1 MSFFGFVLLSLV
13 VYYPSYKYGIVTDF
27 LSWLYRYDE
36 GSFKDILHC
45 FDYPGLHQF
54 FHLINYT
61 AFKIVGTSHFGWY
74 FILAL
79 FHGINGCLLLEL
91 NKAIVKRYV
100 ARDFNPILLFLISF
114 LFVLYPYNLEAV
126 IWKACLHYLLITMMI
141 FYLIKTLISYFESS
155 STKKSF
161 TIHILFTLCLFTL
174 ELSFAIPIFT
184 FAFLVFDHFSGKAQ
198 VSFKKKTVQILIP
211 QILIFISYFILTKLS
226 IGDYIGHYGAENH
239 LVFTPEIVLGNSWR
253 YFFKNLALVHFWPF
267 EYKEWFYAKMLS
279 KPLFFYGLS
288 LLAVLG
294 FIWTC
299 IKWKTLSSLMRLSAF
314 NLISFFI
321 FLAPVINLFF
331 MWLLGYEND
340 RYGYLSSAFFISA
353 FVFLCSAIR
362 LSYLR
367 YFLIAL
373 YSIVLV
379 VFFTKMMTRAQNA
392 GEIEHRLLSSFDFED
407 HDGELYILAAPDNFR
422 GLYLFRDYTNDGLA
436 LREALDFFQ
445 NKDVKSEMIDVAQYN
460 HHYLMDSI
468 KVDFIDS
475 TTLHVGFAQYNN
487 WFWRNGIGLSD
498 YETEDFKVERKP
510 GFYRLTFK
518 EPKPDQLFIYPQA
531 GIWATFRWPY
541 FVNE

>member
-1 MSFFGFVLLSLV
+1 MSLV

-27 LSWLYRYDE
+27 LSWLYRYE
-36 GSFKDILHC
+36 AGSFKDILHC

-74 FILAL
+74 FILA
-79 FHGINGCLLLEL
+79 FMHGVNGFLLLQL
-91 NKAIVKRYV
+91 NKAFVKRYLS
-100 ARDFNPILLFLISF
+100 RDFNAILLYLISF

-141 FYLIKTLISYFESS
+141 FLLLKTLISYCDQLSL
-155 STKKSF
+155 KK
-161 TIHILFTLCLFTL
+161 IVIAHILFILCLFTL

-184 FAFLVFDHFSGKAQ
+184 AAFLIFDHFSGINS
-198 VSFKKKTVQILIP
+198 VTFKKKTIQIIIP
-211 QILIFISYFILTKLS
+211 QIVIFISYFLLTKLS

-253 YFFKNLALVHFWPF
+253 YFFKNLAFVHFWPF
-267 EYKEWFYAKMLS
+267 KTKEWVYASFLA
-279 KPLFFYGLS
+279 KPVVYYGLS
-288 LLAVLG
+288 ALAIIF
-294 FIWTC
+294 FIGTC
-299 IKWKTLSSLMRLSAF
+299 IKWKSLSNLMRLSAF
-314 NLISFFI
+314 NLILFFI
-321 FLAPVINLFF
+321 VLAPVINLFF

-340 RYGYLSSAFFISA
+340 RYGYLSSAFFVTAVI
-353 FVFLCSAIR
+353 FLLTSIR
-362 LSYLR
+362 SYYLK
-367 YFLIAL
+367 YFLIAI
-373 YSIVLV
+373 YSSVLLF
-379 VFFTKMMTRAQNA
+379 FFTKMMGRAQNA
-392 GEIEHRLLSSFDFED
+392 GEIEHRLLSSFEFED
-407 HDGELYILAAPDNFR
+407 HEGDLYILAAPDNYR
-422 GLYLFRDYTNDGLA
+422 GLYLFRDYTNDALA
-436 LREALDFFQ
+436 LREALDFFEH
-445 NKDVKSEMIDVAQYN
+445 KDVKPKMIDVAQYN

-475 TTLHVGFAQYNN
+475 TTLHVGFEQYNN

-531 GIWATFRWPY
+531 GVWATFRWPY
-541 FVNE
+541 FEND